1 MHAGYILLGRPWQF
15 DRKAIL
21 DRFKNRHSFV
31 KDNRTI
37 TLVPLTPRQVYK
49 DQVKLK
55 RENELKTNCESE
67 SSKKED
73 EKESESKKE
82 SGKKKES
89 ERKKNS
95 EKKKECEKKIESGEN
110 ERKTKKTSEFLC

>member
-1 MHAGYILLGRPWQF
+1 
-15 DRKAIL
+15 
-21 DRFKNRHSFV
+21 V

-37 TLVPLTPRQVYK
+37 TLIPLTPRQVYE

-73 EKESESKKE
+73 EKGSESKKE
-82 SGKKKES
+82 VK
-89 ERKKNS
+89 RKR
-95 EKKKECEKKIESGEN
+95 E
-110 ERKTKKTSEFLC
+110 